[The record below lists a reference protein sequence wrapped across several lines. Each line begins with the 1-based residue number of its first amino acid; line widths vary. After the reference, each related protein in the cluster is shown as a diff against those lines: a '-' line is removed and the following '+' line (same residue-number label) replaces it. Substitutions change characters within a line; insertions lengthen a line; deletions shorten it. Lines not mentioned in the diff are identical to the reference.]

1 MAVSIQKHLMLKENY
16 LAIEQ
21 GIKMSAS
28 KDYSN
33 FVSLLHLAIPLC
45 QFLVLLHWWCYN
57 FI

>member
-1 MAVSIQKHLMLKENY
+1 VAVSIQKHLMLKENY

-33 FVSLLHLAIPLC
+33 FVSCCI
-45 QFLVLLHWWCYN
+45 
-57 FI
+57 